1 MNIAV
6 LGLGHIGSV
15 TAGCLANQ
23 GHRVIGIDT
32 NHSKVQAIN
41 EGRSPVVEPGLDEII
56 GAARADGRLRAS
68 TQMERDLARCELALV
83 CVGTPNS
90 SDGDHDLSQT
100 APPLT
105 TVRQDIAAGAKG
117 LVDLLLRRLGGED
130 TESLV
135 LPPHL
140 VVRETA

>member
-56 GAARADGRLRAS
+56 GAARADGRLWAAFSQRHLIRS
-68 TQMERDLARCELALV
+68 LGRRSQ
-83 CVGTPNS
+83 G
-90 SDGDHDLSQT
+90 GD
-100 APPLT
+100 A
-105 TVRQDIAAGAKG
+105 
-117 LVDLLLRRLGGED
+117 
-130 TESLV
+130 
-135 LPPHL
+135 
-140 VVRETA
+140 